1 LAREELAYRPDPAP
15 TTGSASAPEP
25 KPRRGW
31 TRAVI
36 EAPRQARRIGYGRVS
51 TLTQTEEPQRAALEA
66 AGCNE
71 IHILTICK
79 LDRRARSLKA
89 LLAMAE
95 EL

>member
-1 LAREELAYRPDPAP
+1 M
-15 TTGSASAPEP
+15 
-25 KPRRGW
+25 
-31 TRAVI
+31 I

-51 TLTQTEEPQRAALEA
+51 TLIQTEEPQRAALEA

-71 IHILTICK
+71 IHIETICK

-95 EL
+95 ELQKRDLSLQVLDQAMDTSTPNGS